1 MDEKRRYHRMKI
13 EIPMNYR
20 IPPEDNFNITTTL
33 DISGTGIAF
42 TSNTELKIGW
52 EVFMHLLLSEEQ
64 EIELRAEVVWVKE
77 TLPEYDEEKPAI
89 FRIGVRILEP
99 IQFDEKQFIKFYTQ
113 HLGDMF
119 KGE

>member
-64 EIELRAEVVWVKE
+64 EIELRAEVVWVK
-77 TLPEYDEEKPAI
+77 KPS
-89 FRIGVRILEP
+89 RSMMKKSRPSLESAFGFLSRSSLMKSSSSNS
-99 IQFDEKQFIKFYTQ
+99 IRST
-113 HLGDMF
+113 
-119 KGE
+119 